1 MIRSSTW
8 RLPPAAARF
17 ALAAALLAAPASA
30 CPLCSEENEAR
41 QEETGVN
48 VAMGFSFSVLVM
60 LALPMMM
67 VGGLGYALYRN
78 QQRAAHAGGEGRPQP
93 DQDSKP

>member
-1 MIRSSTW
+1 MIRSTTR
-8 RLPPAAARF
+8 RLHLGAACLL
-17 ALAAALLAAPASA
+17 LAAALFAVPAAA

-48 VAMGFSFSVLVM
+48 VAMGFSVSVLVM

-78 QQRAAHAGGEGRPQP
+78 QQRALQENRESGRQSDTPKQP
-93 DQDSKP
+93 

>member
-1 MIRSSTW
+1 MLIPTRHAV
-8 RLPPAAARF
+8 RACVAAILLGMLPAGPAT
-17 ALAAALLAAPASA
+17 A

-48 VAMGFSFSVLVM
+48 VALGFSLSVFVM
-60 LALPMMM
+60 LLVPMSL

-78 QQRAAHAGGEGRPQP
+78 QQRLSRSPGSRPGAGPTSTP
-93 DQDSKP
+93 